1 MICADEN
8 QDYNGKLP
16 LVLRPKPYSAV
27 QCKNWIHIYFSS
39 LSTLMSY
46 VSPVWFRFSCCLF
59 PCVRSGSARQGFLHR
74 ESQSSQFSFENPGN
88 VPSPGLPN
96 LIHFH
101 HSRNVPLWHVLIT
114 KACSILS
121 YSMELFIISRARGK
135 KNHKN
140 MYNRIRCHYFRL
152 Q

>member
-1 MICADEN
+1 M
-8 QDYNGKLP
+8 
-16 LVLRPKPYSAV
+16 LRPKPYSAAL
-27 QCKNWIHIYFSS
+27 CKNCIHIYFSS

-96 LIHFH
+96 LMHFH
-101 HSRNVPLWHVLIT
+101 NSYNVLLWQVLIT

-121 YSMELFIISRARGK
+121 YSIELFFCVFKSKRKEEPQKHVQQDQMPSFLAVVTIK
-135 KNHKN
+135 
-140 MYNRIRCHYFRL
+140 
-152 Q
+152 